1 MLHKHPNYFWRIL
14 IALDQ
19 LANTILGGDED
30 ETISSRIGKI
40 VEGRNDCWICT
51 VICDLLNKIDP
62 NHCKKSIEE
71 DEGLDK

>member
-1 MLHKHPNYFWRIL
+1 MAHKHPNYLWRIF

-40 VEGRNDCWICT
+40 VEGRNNCWICRI
-51 VICDLLNKIDP
+51 ICNLLNKIDQ
-62 NHCKKSIEE
+62 NHCKEAIEP
-71 DEGLDK
+71 DEGLDR